1 MNDFLGDMLMFF
13 KYLLIGCAAAG
24 LVAYA
29 SGVTI

>member
-13 KYLLIGCAAAG
+13 KYLLIACAAAA
-24 LVAYA
+24 LVMYS

>member
-13 KYLLIGCAAAG
+13 RYLAVAFFAAG
-24 LVAYA
+24 MVMYS

>member
-13 KYLLIGCAAAG
+13 RYLVIAFFAAG
-24 LVAYA
+24 VVMYV